1 MKKENKSRS
10 IMGRFK
16 SIQSTIMVAFSVLM
30 VVAVLIF
37 LLIALNYTNK
47 SIMENSIT
55 YTSQIIKQV
64 NYDID
69 SYMDYLLNISSIV
82 SKSSDVSMYLFEE
95 GQTEQEREDEKKRIT
110 DQFQTIIDSRSDIY
124 NVAAVAEN
132 GRSILNGGEDDFTE
146 YIDVK
151 QENWYQAAMQS
162 SNGISISSSHVQN
175 AIKTSY
181 KWVIT
186 LSRTLKNNM
195 SGENEGV
202 FFVDLNYK
210 AISELCNN
218 NNNIGNKGYIFILD
232 ENGNVVYHPKQQLM
246 YGGLKSENIDEIMAC
261 ESDYLTIGEG
271 EESKLYTISKS
282 SMTGWRVV
290 GTAYTSELLKNN
302 KQAQMMYLLV
312 AAVLLLGVLVISSII
327 SREITKPIRQ
337 LRDSMS
343 MVEEG
348 KFDQASV
355 AVTAQ
360 NEVGS
365 LSKSFNVMTERIH
378 TLMEQNVYEQK
389 QKRKNEMKALQAQIN
404 PHFLYNTLDSII
416 WMSEAG
422 QNEEVVLMT
431 SALARLLRQSIS
443 NDKEQITI
451 SEEIDYVR
459 SYLTIQKMRY
469 KDKLE
474 YSIEV
479 EPEILHVMI
488 IKFVLQPLVENA
500 IYHGLKY
507 KETKGNLDIRG
518 YKRGG
523 KVYFTISDD
532 GVGMDGETLSHVF
545 DESRKE
551 HKSNGVGV
559 PNVQKR
565 LQLYYGPE
573 YGLSYI
579 SRKGVGTVATVSL
592 PLDGRVD
599 DEEKEK

>member
-1 MKKENKSRS
+1 MKNKKEIRTVF
-10 IMGRFK
+10 GRFK
-16 SIQSTIMVAFSVLM
+16 SIQSTMMVSFSVLM
-30 VVAVLIF
+30 VIAVLIF
-37 LLIALNYTNK
+37 LLIALNYTRN
-47 SIMENSIT
+47 SIYENSIN

-69 SYMDYLLNISSIV
+69 SYMEYLKNISSIV
-82 SKSSDVSMYLFEE
+82 ASSSDVSNYLYNDNQNEE
-95 GQTEQEREDEKKRIT
+95 ERQEQKERIVA
-110 DQFQTIIDSRSDIY
+110 QFKTIFDSRRDIY
-124 NVAAVAEN
+124 NIAAVANN
-132 GRSILNGGEDDFTE
+132 GRSILNSGEDDFTE
-146 YIDVK
+146 YINIK
-151 QENWYQAAMQS
+151 EQSWYNAALES
-162 SNGISISSSHVQN
+162 DSAVEISSSHVQN

-186 LSRTLKNNM
+186 LSRALTNYNT
-195 SGENEGV
+195 GERDGV
-202 FFVDLNYK
+202 FFVDLNYS

-218 NNNIGNKGYIFILD
+218 NSIGNKGYIFILD
-232 ENGNVVYHPKQQLM
+232 EEGNIIYHPKQQLM
-246 YGGLKSENIDEIMAC
+246 YGGLKTENIREIMAS
-261 ESDYLTIGEG
+261 EADHFITGD
-271 EESKLYTISKS
+271 KLYTISKS
-282 SMTGWRVV
+282 DKTGWTVV
-290 GTAYTSELLKNN
+290 GAAYTAELLKNN

-312 AAVLLLGVLVISSII
+312 AAILLLSVIVISSFI

-348 KFDQASV
+348 QFDKANV
-355 AVTAQ
+355 DVTAK
-360 NEVGS
+360 NEIGS

-431 SALARLLRQSIS
+431 SALAKLLRQSIS
-443 NDKEQITI
+443 NDKEQVTI
-451 SEEIDYVR
+451 AEEIEYVR
-459 SYLTIQKMRY
+459 SYLIIQKMRY

-479 EPEILHVMI
+479 VPEINQVMI
-488 IKFVLQPLVENA
+488 IKFALQPIVENA

-507 KETKGNLDIRG
+507 KGKKGNLNIRG
-518 YKRGG
+518 YERGG
-523 KVYFTISDD
+523 KVYITIADD
-532 GVGMDGETLSHVF
+532 GVGMDEEVLQHIF
-545 DESRKE
+545 DETVKE

-565 LQLYYGPE
+565 LQLYYGSE
-573 YGLSYI
+573 FGVSYI
-579 SRKGVGTVATVSL
+579 SRKGAGTVATVMV
-592 PLDGRVD
+592 PLSGRAD
-599 DEEKEK
+599 DEETDK